1 MFGFGPPK
9 TPKFDKLQEEARERR
24 TRERAQYWK
33 DRFDHAKGE
42 HETTRIFIEYR
53 NDLLLEWLNDF
64 DRRNAA
70 EIRQNTQSLRNMI
83 VALGFVLL
91 VHHWL

>member
-9 TPKFDKLQEEARERR
+9 TPKFDKLQEERR
-24 TRERAQYWK
+24 DEHTRERALYWK
-33 DRFDHAKGE
+33 HRFDHAQDE

-53 NDLLLEWLNDF
+53 NDLLFEWLNDY

-70 EIRQNTQSLRNMI
+70 EMRQHTKTLSNMI
-83 VALGFVLL
+83 VALGFVLI